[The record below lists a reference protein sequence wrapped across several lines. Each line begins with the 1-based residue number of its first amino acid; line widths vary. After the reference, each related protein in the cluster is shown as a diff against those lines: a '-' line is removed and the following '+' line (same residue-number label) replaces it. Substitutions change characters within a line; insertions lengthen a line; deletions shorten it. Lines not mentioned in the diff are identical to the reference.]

1 MKKVELEPS
10 VFAVLVLSLLDAF
23 VYALRT
29 IPSRQER
36 IHAFNRC
43 NEKSQLQTILATA
56 NISVKF
62 NYTESESADIF
73 TFVFKSTKE
82 TAAVI
87 DELSVKMPT
96 DDIMHINDVAHTT
109 STHAVITNLTQY
121 IENTDT

>member
-10 VFAVLVLSLLDAF
+10 VFAALVLSLLDAF

-43 NEKSQLQTILATA
+43 NEESQLQTILATA

-62 NYTESESADIF
+62 NYEESETADIF
-73 TFVFKSTKE
+73 TFVFTSTKE
-82 TAAVI
+82 TGVVI
-87 DELSVKMPT
+87 DELSARMAAADMPHDVKYTTPT
-96 DDIMHINDVAHTT
+96 YSIIA
-109 STHAVITNLTQY
+109 NLTQH